1 MKTLRGSISK
11 SAKAEAPPQTP
22 PAWPRGFGV
31 GTGVLCTPPS
41 FRHLHHTHP
50 HNSRNSLLQK
60 LFILWYNKMLGKQER
75 KQTKYKWGTKMYR
88 ILLVDDEILVRD
100 AIKENID
107 WQSMDCE
114 LVGDCEN
121 GKQAA
126 EFVQEHP
133 VDIVLTDILMPYMDG
148 MELSHFLHDNY
159 PDIVIVVF
167 SGFGEFEYAK
177 KAIQYGV
184 SEYLLKPVTAMEL
197 TGVIQKMKE
206 KVEQPRKEKAKME
219 SLTKTSEN
227 YRENAQVIRS
237 KTLEALVNCTIDIQK
252 SLDKLEEMGITLSG
266 CGYRVAVFDI
276 DLYSG
281 MYQLDMEKRQ
291 ESALM
296 AFVLF
301 NISDEIV
308 NRENE
313 GIVYQ
318 EGNNRV
324 CVLFQEKWS
333 RNFNGRIKEICHEIQ
348 TEIRKV
354 MGTEVSMAIGKWV
367 KTLEELSGSH
377 DVAVQALQYRYLLG
391 GSLLIDMEEIHP
403 VQDIDLRK
411 SLDRLKEF
419 LKSGKKEEM
428 EAEFQ
433 SIEEQVKQSFAEKS
447 RACMYLQQ
455 VIRVVDVAGEEVSSD
470 ISRIRDER
478 KDLLCQVTAQKS
490 FEQAC
495 KIVKEYILQVYDAL
509 TELNTSSGE
518 RQARMALDYIQ
529 KNYMDPNLSLN
540 DICSYLN
547 ISTSYFSTI
556 FKEVTGE
563 TFTEVLIRTRMEK
576 AKELLENTT
585 MKNYEI
591 AERVGFADAHY
602 FGISFKKMTGCT
614 PTEYAREKRK

>member
-1 MKTLRGSISK
+1 M
-11 SAKAEAPPQTP
+11 
-22 PAWPRGFGV
+22 
-31 GTGVLCTPPS
+31 
-41 FRHLHHTHP
+41 
-50 HNSRNSLLQK
+50 
-60 LFILWYNKMLGKQER
+60 
-75 KQTKYKWGTKMYR
+75 YKV
-88 ILLVDDEILVRD
+88 LLVDDEILVRK
-100 AIKENID
+100 AIGKKLEWN
-107 WQSMDCE
+107 QLGFE

-121 GKQAA
+121 GKDAI
-126 EFVQEHP
+126 EFVKEHP
-133 VDIVLTDILMPYMDG
+133 VDVVLTDICMPHIDG
-148 MELSHFLHDNY
+148 MGLSKWLYENC
-159 PDIVIVVF
+159 PQTTIIIF
-167 SGFGEFEYAK
+167 SGYSDFEYAK
-177 KAIQYGV
+177 QALQYKV
-184 SEYLLKPVTAMEL
+184 AEYILKPVTAKEL
-197 TGVIQKMKE
+197 SEVLTRIRKKLDGERKQ
-206 KVEQPRKEKAKME
+206 EQR
-219 SLTKTSEN
+219 
-227 YRENAQVIRS
+227 
-237 KTLEALVNCTIDIQK
+237 
-252 SLDKLEEMGITLSG
+252 LDTLSRAYRNYTKNESVIIG
-266 CGYRVAVFDI
+266 KALQRLVQGTQDTMQCLQELDEFGVRIEGSAFRVAAVDI
-276 DLYSG
+276 DLYTDWKG
-281 MYQLDMEKRQ
+281 GNEGELKK

-308 NRENE
+308 NRENA